1 MMEQFQLKNFIK
13 QSGTIQEFS
22 ALPDNYCLPAISID
36 TRTLCK
42 GETYLALRGDCFDG
56 HAFILDA
63 IKKGAS
69 AVVYDQADCH
79 DQITGEVI
87 AFQVRDTL
95 QFLMEFAGW
104 YRSNFEATVFA
115 LTGSTGKT
123 TTKEMLAAILSLEK
137 ETLKTRKNQNNF
149 IGVSLTLLRLQKTT
163 EIAVIEL
170 GTNHPGEIST
180 LAHMVKPTHAAI
192 TNIGSGHIGYFGSK
206 EAIYREK
213 TALFDGLQR
222 DSTIYLNL
230 EDSYLSGYSNNILK
244 IKTYGLRSSSI
255 YRASESGMD
264 ERGHIRFNIND
275 GPEIQLSVPGKHQLM
290 NGVLAA
296 SVALDMGVSMSNVKR
311 GLESVEA
318 QDKRMELTY
327 WDGITIV
334 NDAYNS
340 NPESLKAAIDFIC
353 DLPLNSGNK
362 KVLVLGDMLELGDQS
377 ESEHRKMGEYL
388 RNKEIDAVL
397 CYGSFSILILE
408 GLGNTH
414 PGSMIRKNFNTYE
427 NLARALRDLLQE
439 GDVLLLKGSRGMQL
453 EKVLEY
459 LDRKG

>member
-1 MMEQFQLKNFIK
+1 MEKIQIKNFIE
-13 QSGTIQEFS
+13 QSRTIQDFS
-22 ALPDNYCLPAISID
+22 GLTEDYCMPAISID
-36 TRTLCK
+36 TRTLRR
-42 GETYLALRGDCFDG
+42 GETYLALRGDRFDG
-56 HAFILDA
+56 HDFIPQA
-63 IKKGAS
+63 IQKGAS
-69 AVVYDQADCH
+69 AVVYDQTDLY
-79 DQITGEVI
+79 DQITGEVV

-104 YRSNFEATVFA
+104 YRSNFQATVFA

-137 ETLKTRKNQNNF
+137 ETLKTSKNQNNF
-149 IGVSLTLLRLQKTT
+149 IGVSLTLLELQKTT

-180 LAHMVKPTHAAI
+180 LTQMVQPSSAAI
-192 TNIGSGHIGYFGSK
+192 TNIGSGHIGFFGSK

-213 TALFDGLQR
+213 TALFNGLQKER
-222 DSTIYLNL
+222 TIYLNL
-230 EDSYLSGYSNNILK
+230 EDPYLSQYTSSILK

-275 GPEIQLSVPGKHQLM
+275 GPDIRLSLPGKHQLM
-290 NGVLAA
+290 NGLLAA
-296 SVALDMGVSMSNVKR
+296 AVALDMGVSMSNVRR
-311 GLESVEA
+311 GLETVEV
-318 QDKRMELTY
+318 QDKRMEITR

-353 DLPLNSGNK
+353 DFPRNSGNK
-362 KVLVLGDMLELGDQS
+362 KILVLGDMLELGDQS
-377 ESEHRKMGEYL
+377 ESAHRKIGEYL
-388 RNKEIDAVL
+388 QNKGIDVVF
-397 CYGSFSILILE
+397 CYGPISNLILE
-408 GLGNTH
+408 GLGSIHNSSMTKESFNTH
-414 PGSMIRKNFNTYE
+414 E
-427 NLARALRDLLQE
+427 NLARALKEILQE